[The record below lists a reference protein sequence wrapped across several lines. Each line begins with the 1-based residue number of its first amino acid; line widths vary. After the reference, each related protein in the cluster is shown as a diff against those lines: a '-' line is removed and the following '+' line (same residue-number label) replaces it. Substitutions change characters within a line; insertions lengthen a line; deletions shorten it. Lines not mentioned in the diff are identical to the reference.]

1 MKLPEDPFIL
11 ELLPEFV
18 ESWIADLDEQY
29 HKFLVEKNN
38 ADLYRLAH
46 TIKGSCFQFGLDHI
60 AHIGLDIMAALKE
73 EDWEKAAEYEQ
84 PMKDAFAEAKK
95 FLDDKG
101 IK

>member
-18 ESWIADLDEQY
+18 DTWIVDLDEQY
-29 HKFLVEKNN
+29 HKFLLEKNN
-38 ADLYRLAH
+38 DELYRLAH

-60 AHIGLDIMAALKE
+60 AQIGLDIMAALKE
-73 EDWEKAAEYEQ
+73 NNWEKAAECEQ
-84 PMKDAFAEAKK
+84 PMKDAFAEAKIY
-95 FLDDKG
+95 LAEKG